1 MVDGQFKSARFLR
14 LFIETIFYCF
24 FISMI
29 FYILNP
35 EIGISTLIKSA
46 FPFAPHAYSYWFIN
60 KFLALILLQPFL
72 SHLATSITK
81 RQYQF
86 LLFVL
91 LMINSELIVGFPFSA
106 IFDNGWSLP
115 WFITLFFIGGYIKLY
130 DPFQKVK
137 KWGGYWLLS
146 VIVFAIV
153 STYFSNIFNLQYN
166 QWFFFGK
173 SFCLFMFVRNI
184 SIAPTS
190 IIGKIVKFI
199 SPNVLSVYLI
209 HNQHLMIAFLI
220 SLGGTYAITTNI
232 GIHLLYWCL
241 FGIAIILLCTLIDKF
256 RIYLF
261 NISGISNLINR
272 LSGHIDARFLTNQP
286 SLFLN

>member
-1 MVDGQFKSARFLR
+1 MVKERSLNFELLRVLSIISIVVGHLGAIGPNLPNPLCMLGDVNCFVLITGYFMVDGQFKSARFLR

-24 FISMI
+24 CISLI

-46 FPFAPHAYSYWFIN
+46 FPFAPHTYSYWFIN

-72 SHLATSITK
+72 SHLATSITR

-115 WFITLFFIGGYIKLY
+115 WFITLFFIGGYIKLH

-137 KWGGYWLLS
+137 KWGGVLVALCNCFCYS
-146 VIVFAIV
+146 FNVF
-153 STYFSNIFNLQYN
+153 
-166 QWFFFGK
+166 
-173 SFCLFMFVRNI
+173 
-184 SIAPTS
+184 
-190 IIGKIVKFI
+190 
-199 SPNVLSVYLI
+199 
-209 HNQHLMIAFLI
+209 
-220 SLGGTYAITTNI
+220 
-232 GIHLLYWCL
+232 
-241 FGIAIILLCTLIDKF
+241 
-256 RIYLF
+256 
-261 NISGISNLINR
+261 
-272 LSGHIDARFLTNQP
+272 
-286 SLFLN
+286 